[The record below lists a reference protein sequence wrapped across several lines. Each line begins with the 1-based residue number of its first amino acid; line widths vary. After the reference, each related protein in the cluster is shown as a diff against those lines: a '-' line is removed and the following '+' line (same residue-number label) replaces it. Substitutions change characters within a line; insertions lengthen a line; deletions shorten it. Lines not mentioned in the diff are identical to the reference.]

1 MMFWNKK
8 NTRQNATAR
17 CIIATTSFRIV
28 AVFASLF
35 ILGGTVMTITS
46 GLYSQSTLRQ
56 QIRHAVENEGHETFA
71 DAGKADVRH
80 LLPVVQ
86 GLIEHEPGFHYL
98 LQNSAQVVVTGNM
111 LHLRPVAGE
120 RWLTWSH
127 RLPKETNQNI
137 VYGIGY
143 PLDDGGYY
151 FVGMDASSLTHQ
163 QHALWT
169 TLLWEIAGFGLLGMA
184 GGLFLSS
191 LILKWIE
198 TISMTA
204 RSIMQGDMSRRIPLR
219 GTDDEL
225 DHLSESLNAMLD
237 QNEFLIASLKQVSND
252 IAHDMRRP
260 LARMRQNLECAI
272 LARLSS
278 EEIHEQVELAIM
290 DLDAALEI
298 FSSLLK
304 LAQLEA
310 GAWNKEMEPLDP
322 AQLLE
327 SVLEPYRSVIEDHG
341 RSLASTV
348 MPTCPAIIGHPV
360 LLRQVFSNLIENA
373 IRHTPT
379 RTTITAGIKLLDNKI
394 HIEIA
399 DNGPGIPADARL
411 RVFDRFVRL
420 DTSRT
425 HDGNGLGLSMVKAI
439 VQLHAGSIVL
449 HDNKPGLRCVLTFPL
464 KNHYN
469 SKTH

>member
-1 MMFWNKK
+1 MIFGNRSLK
-8 NTRQNATAR
+8 RQSAAAR
-17 CIIATTSFRIV
+17 RIMATTSFRIV
-28 AVFASLF
+28 TLFTSLF
-35 ILGGTVMTITS
+35 ILGGTVMTVTS

-56 QIRHAVENEGHETFA
+56 QILQAVENEGYETFA
-71 DAGKADVRH
+71 DAGTADVRH

-98 LQNSAQVVVTGNM
+98 LQGPGQGVVTGNM
-111 LHLRPVAGE
+111 LHLKPIAGE

-127 RLPKETNQNI
+127 RLPKEENQNI

-143 PLDDGGYY
+143 LLDDGGYY
-151 FVGMDASSLTHQ
+151 FVGMDASSLTHL

-169 TLLWEIAGFGLLGMA
+169 TLLWGVAGFGLMGMA
-184 GGLFLSS
+184 GGLFLSN

-198 TISMTA
+198 TINRTA

-219 GTDDEL
+219 GTNDEL

-260 LARMRQNLECAI
+260 LARMRQNLERAS
-272 LARLSS
+272 LARLPA
-278 EEIHEQVELAIM
+278 ENMQEQVELAIVE
-290 DLDAALEI
+290 LDAALKI

-310 GAWNKEMEPLDP
+310 GAWNKEMELLDP

-341 RSLASTV
+341 QHLLAPP
-348 MPTCPAIIGHPV
+348 MPACPVIIGHPV
-360 LLRQVFSNLIENA
+360 LLRQAFSNLIENA
-373 IRHTPT
+373 IRHTPSQ
-379 RTTITAGIKLLDNKI
+379 TTITVAIKVMGNNI
-394 HIEIA
+394 HIEIT
-399 DNGPGIPADARL
+399 DNGPGIPDEAML

-439 VQLHAGSIVL
+439 IQLHAGTITL
-449 HDNKPGLRCVLTFPL
+449 CDHKPGLRCMISLPI
-464 KNHYN
+464 
-469 SKTH
+469 KTH